1 MSKIK
6 IYRFKNYDIYRGQ
19 YVVSPRMA
27 TAEAIRRF
35 GATMISETETEI
47 DESRVDGDG
56 MTEIDFIPS

>member
-27 TAEAIRRF
+27 TGRSNKAVR
-35 GATMISETETEI
+35 ATMISETETEI